1 MRDVEEEMLRYID
14 AIKATEEY
22 REYERQKERVRQ
34 YPELKAQIDEY
45 RRRNFEMQ
53 MSGDNVFERMER
65 FEQEYAG
72 FRENPVV
79 ADFLA
84 AELAFCRM
92 MQELNIEITESLNFE

>member
-22 REYERQKERVRQ
+22 QEYEHQKERVRQ

-53 MSGDNVFERMER
+53 MSGDNVFERIER

>member
-34 YPELKAQIDEY
+34 DPGLKIQIDEY

-53 MSGDNVFERMER
+53 MSGDNVFERIEQ
-65 FEQEYAG
+65 FEQEYTG

-92 MQELNIEITESLNFE
+92 MQELNIEITEALNFE